1 MKIVSVIA
9 RYLLGL
15 MFTVFGLNGF
25 LNFIHQPPTNPLAIQ
40 FFVAISA
47 SHFAAFFFAVQLI
60 GGLLLL
66 SGFFVPLALTV
77 LAAELYNILAFHL
90 TLSPGIAPALV
101 ACVMGA
107 GIPAISQE
115 LQRRS
120 SRKAC
125 GAGVVCSVGGSASSL

>member
-1 MKIVSVIA
+1 MKTVSIIA

-15 MFTVFGLNGF
+15 LFTVFGLNGF
-25 LNFIHQPPTNPLAIQ
+25 LNFIHQPPPPNPLAIQ
-40 FFVAISA
+40 FLVAVSA

-90 TLSPGIAPALV
+90 TLAPASIPPALV
-101 ACVMGA
+101 ACLLWVLVF
-107 GIPAISQE
+107 
-115 LQRRS
+115 LQY
-120 SRKAC
+120 
-125 GAGVVCSVGGSASSL
+125 SASFKDVLAAKPAVQE

>member
-1 MKIVSVIA
+1 MKIASISA

-15 MFTVFGLNGF
+15 TFTVFGLNGF
-25 LNFIHQPPTNPLAIQ
+25 LNFIHQPPPADPLAIQ
-40 FFVAISA
+40 FLVSVSE
-47 SHFAAFFFAVQLI
+47 SHFAAFFFAMQLI

-101 ACVMGA
+101 ACVLWVLVFRQYRD
-107 GIPAISQE
+107 SFN
-115 LQRRS
+115 
-120 SRKAC
+120 
-125 GAGVVCSVGGSASSL
+125 GVLAAKPVVKE

>member
-25 LNFIHQPPTNPLAIQ
+25 LNFIHQPPPPNPLAIQ
-40 FFVAISA
+40 FFVAVGA
-47 SHFAAFFFAVQLI
+47 SHFAAFFFALQLI

-66 SGFFVPLALTV
+66 SGLFVPLALTV

-90 TLSPGIAPALV
+90 TLAPVSIAPALV
-101 ACVMGA
+101 ACVLWILVFLQYRNSFS
-107 GIPAISQE
+107 GILAARPAV
-115 LQRRS
+115 R
-120 SRKAC
+120 
-125 GAGVVCSVGGSASSL
+125 G

>member
-1 MKIVSVIA
+1 MKIASVIA

-25 LNFIHQPPTNPLAIQ
+25 LNFIHQPPPTNPLAIQ

-47 SHFAAFFFAVQLI
+47 SHFAAFFFAMQVI

-90 TLSPGIAPALV
+90 TLAPASIAPALV
-101 ACVMGA
+101 ACVLWVLVFLQYRNSFN
-107 GIPAISQE
+107 GILAAKPVVQE
-115 LQRRS
+115 
-120 SRKAC
+120 
-125 GAGVVCSVGGSASSL
+125 

>member
-25 LNFIHQPPTNPLAIQ
+25 LKFIHQPPPSNPLAIQ

-47 SHFAAFFFAVQLI
+47 SHFAAFFFAMQLI

-66 SGFFVPLALTV
+66 SGFFVPFALTV

-90 TLSPGIAPALV
+90 TLAPARIAPALV
-101 ACVMGA
+101 ACVLWVLVF
-107 GIPAISQE
+107 
-115 LQRRS
+115 LQYRNS
-120 SRKAC
+120 FN
-125 GAGVVCSVGGSASSL
+125 GVLAAKPVVKE

>member
-15 MFTVFGLNGF
+15 MFTVFGLTGF
-25 LNFIHQPPTNPLAIQ
+25 LNFIHQPPPTNPLAIQ
-40 FFVAISA
+40 FFVAISS
-47 SHFAAFFFAVQLI
+47 SHFAAFFFAMQVI

-77 LAAELYNILAFHL
+77 LAAELYNILAFPL

-101 ACVMGA
+101 ACVSWLLVFLQYRNSFN
-107 GIPAISQE
+107 GILAVKPAVQE
-115 LQRRS
+115 
-120 SRKAC
+120 
-125 GAGVVCSVGGSASSL
+125 

>member
-15 MFTVFGLNGF
+15 MFTVSGLNGF
-25 LNFIHQPPTNPLAIQ
+25 LNFIHQPPPSNPLALQ

-47 SHFAAFFFAVQLI
+47 SHFAAFFFAAQLI

-66 SGFFVPLALTV
+66 SGFFVPLALTL

-90 TLSPGIAPALV
+90 TLSTGIAPALV
-101 ACVMGA
+101 ACVLWVLVFPQYRNSFNGVLA
-107 GIPAISQE
+107 AKPA
-115 LQRRS
+115 
-120 SRKAC
+120 
-125 GAGVVCSVGGSASSL
+125 V

>member
-25 LNFIHQPPTNPLAIQ
+25 LNFIHQPLPSNPLAIQ

-47 SHFAAFFFAVQLI
+47 SHFAAFFFAMQLI

-90 TLSPGIAPALV
+90 TLSPGIPPALV
-101 ACVMGA
+101 ACVLWLLVFVQYRNSFTGVLA
-107 GIPAISQE
+107 VKPVVQE
-115 LQRRS
+115 
-120 SRKAC
+120 
-125 GAGVVCSVGGSASSL
+125 

>member
-15 MFTVFGLNGF
+15 IFTVFGLNGF
-25 LNFIHQPPTNPLAIQ
+25 LNFIHQPRPANPLAMQ
-40 FFVAISA
+40 FFGAISA
-47 SHFAAFFFAVQLI
+47 SHFAAFFFAMQVI

-90 TLSPGIAPALV
+90 TLAPATIGPALLASVLWVLV
-101 ACVMGA
+101 FLHYRNSFN
-107 GIPAISQE
+107 GILAAKP
-115 LQRRS
+115 
-120 SRKAC
+120 
-125 GAGVVCSVGGSASSL
+125 VVKE

>member
-15 MFTVFGLNGF
+15 LFTVFGLNGF
-25 LNFIHQPPTNPLAIQ
+25 LNFIHQPPPANPLAIQ
-40 FFVAISA
+40 FFIAIGA
-47 SHFAAFFFAVQLI
+47 RHFAAFFFAVQLI

-90 TLSPGIAPALV
+90 TLSPGIGTALV
-101 ACVMGA
+101 ACVLW
-107 GIPAISQE
+107 PLVF
-115 LQRRS
+115 LQSPKRFH
-120 SRKAC
+120 
-125 GAGVVCSVGGSASSL
+125 

>member
-25 LNFIHQPPTNPLAIQ
+25 LHFIHQPPPSNPLALQ

-47 SHFAAFFFAVQLI
+47 SHFAAFFFAMQLI

-90 TLSPGIAPALV
+90 TLSPGMAPALV
-101 ACVMGA
+101 ACVLWVLVF
-107 GIPAISQE
+107 
-115 LQRRS
+115 LQY
-120 SRKAC
+120 RKSFN
-125 GAGVVCSVGGSASSL
+125 GVLAAKPVVKK

>member
-1 MKIVSVIA
+1 MKIASIIA

-25 LNFIHQPPTNPLAIQ
+25 LNFIHQSPPTNPLAIQ

-47 SHFAAFFFAVQLI
+47 SHFAAFFFALQLI
-60 GGLLLL
+60 AGLLLL

-90 TLSPGIAPALV
+90 TLAPATIAPALV
-101 ACVMGA
+101 ACVLWVLVFLQYRNSFT
-107 GIPAISQE
+107 GILAAKPAEQS
-115 LQRRS
+115 
-120 SRKAC
+120 
-125 GAGVVCSVGGSASSL
+125 

>member
-25 LNFIHQPPTNPLAIQ
+25 LNFIHQPPPTNPLAIQ
-40 FFVAISA
+40 FFVAISG
-47 SHFAAFFFAVQLI
+47 SHFAAFFFAVQLT

-66 SGFFVPLALTV
+66 SGFFVPLALTL

-101 ACVMGA
+101 ACVLWLLVF
-107 GIPAISQE
+107 
-115 LQRRS
+115 LQYRNS
-120 SRKAC
+120 FS
-125 GAGVVCSVGGSASSL
+125 GVLAAKPVAQG